1 MKKQFN
7 VISPDG
13 FPMYHSKTFDTRE
26 DAMTAFNEWKKN
38 FENQGYYSSSQYGRI
53 SLDKLFDYCELIEI

>member
-1 MKKQFN
+1 
-7 VISPDG
+7 
-13 FPMYHSKTFDTRE
+13 MYHSKTFDTKE
-26 DAMTAFNEWKKN
+26 DAMNAFNEWKKN